1 MESSTHP
8 SQDETTGSNEHDER
22 ITVGADGY
30 DLPVVD
36 VLTGRGF
43 ITGKS
48 GSGKSNTASV
58 VIEQLL
64 ANGFPCLIVDTDGEY
79 YGLKERFEMLHV
91 GADEECDLQVSPEHA
106 EKLAEFAIEQ
116 NIPIILDVSGYLDTD
131 DANALIRETA
141 RHLFTKEKKLKKPF
155 LLVVEEIHEYV
166 PESSGLDDTGQMLV
180 KIGKRGRKHGLG
192 IVGISQRPADV
203 KKDFITQANWLVWHR
218 LTWENDTKVVG
229 RVADT
234 EYRDRVPDLQDG
246 EAFVQADWNMSIDRV
261 QFKRKRTFDAGAT
274 PGLEEFERPDLKSV
288 SEDLVDDL
296 EEISD
301 REQRRQDRVAQL
313 ERTVEARD
321 ERIEELEQEL
331 ENARDMT
338 DMAQQFTQALTSAAD
353 GDAESGETIQQ
364 QVDEIREQKNEEIRR
379 LRSER
384 DQLQDRVDNLE
395 STVTDQADRIRD
407 LEQYEQAVENLE
419 ELREGVA
426 RMADA
431 LSMDVDGGSEKYR
444 QKLERKDER
453 IDELEAAIT
462 KLEQQGYSLNEEF
475 TEKMDF
481 LRHEAV
487 REEIDRAASKTRT
500 KDEHT
505 WDVLSVLVDQDE
517 ATTKQITAF
526 VDVSKS
532 SVRSILSKLKDQ
544 HVVHARKRGK
554 TPHYSLNV
562 EGMKQIIQQRR
573 KREEMAE
580 LKDRVKS

>member
-1 MESSTHP
+1 MP
-8 SQDETTGSNEHDER
+8 
-22 ITVGADGY
+22 VGIDGY

-58 VIEQLL
+58 VVEQLL
-64 ANGFPCLIVDTDGEY
+64 ENGFPCLIVDTDGEY

-91 GADEECDLQVSPEHA
+91 GADEECDLQVGPEHA
-106 EKLAEFAIEQ
+106 QKLATLALEQ
-116 NIPIILDVSGYLDTD
+116 NVPIILDVSGYLDTD
-131 DANALIRETA
+131 DANSLIRETA
-141 RHLFTKEKKLKKPF
+141 HNLFAKEKKLKKPF

-166 PESSGLDDTGQMLV
+166 PETSGLDDTGKMLI

-229 RVADT
+229 RVADS
-234 EYRDRVPDLQDG
+234 EYRDAVADLEDG
-246 EAFVQADWNMSIDRV
+246 QAFVQADWNGSIDRV
-261 QFKRKRTFDAGAT
+261 QFERKRTFDAGAT
-274 PGLEEFERPDLKSV
+274 PGLEEFERPSLKSV
-288 SEDLVDDL
+288 SEDLVDEL
-296 EEISD
+296 EEIST
-301 REQRRQDRVAQL
+301 REQRREDRVAQL
-313 ERTVEARD
+313 EQSLDAKD
-321 ERIEELEQEL
+321 ERIEDLEQEL
-331 ENARDMT
+331 ESARDMT
-338 DMAQQFTQALTSAAD
+338 DMAQQFTQALTSTTD
-353 GDAESGETIQQ
+353 EDAESGETIQQ

-384 DQLQDRVDNLE
+384 DQLQERVDGLE
-395 STVTDQADRIRD
+395 STVTEQTDRIAE
-407 LEQYEQAVENLE
+407 LEQYEQAVQNLD

-431 LSMDVDGGSEKYR
+431 LSMGIDDGTDKYR

-453 IDELEAAIT
+453 IDELEATIA
-462 KLEQQGYSLNEEF
+462 KLEQQGYSLDEEF

-481 LRHEAV
+481 LRHDAV
-487 REEIDRAASKTRT
+487 REEIDHAASKTRT
-500 KDEHT
+500 KDGHT

-517 ATTKQITAF
+517 ATTKEITTF

-544 HVVHARKRGK
+544 HVVDARKRGK
-554 TPHYSLNV
+554 TPHYSLNI